1 MTTLDVNPSADMPRD
16 AAALKQDMAKL
27 FRAKKLMAFAA
38 PLIVLAYMVYVFF
51 AFDVAGLY
59 DRASLD
65 NARTLVSD
73 SYSYKTHVTLDNRY
87 ASVSV
92 AIEGERKGSYP
103 EGEAP
108 EWVSLGETP
117 ADTTVIDLEN
127 GHIVRFGPQTVEYDI
142 PGYGTVR
149 ATPSRSAGVQ
159 VELPAG
165 DVPDWIS
172 ASKNRLAIKTEA
184 GRLTVTRNRAEV
196 FRYFMGWELFFFT
209 LDSPYHG
216 LGPVALLE
224 KAFRGEAG
232 AILNDFWTNK
242 MWRHQDVAW
251 AIGETLLMAFLGT
264 IGAGIV
270 ALPLAFLATRNFMPI
285 RTLRFATRRLF
296 DFVRG
301 VDSLI
306 WTVVLARA
314 FGPGPLTGALAI
326 LVTDTGTFGKIF
338 SEALENVDE
347 KQIEGVAS
355 TGAKPIQRYRFGVI
369 PQVTPVLLSQLLYF
383 LESNTRSATIIGAIT
398 GGGIGLLL
406 TQAII
411 TQKDWEEVAY
421 YIVLIIVMVMLM
433 DWFSGMLRRR
443 LIQGDPGTPRRGKA
457 KKAGKMNMPFVL
469 P

>member
-1 MTTLDVNPSADMPRD
+1 MTTFDTTLTPADLKSDISRLFLKKRLMNFALP
-16 AAALKQDMAKL
+16 AA
-27 FRAKKLMAFAA
+27 
-38 PLIVLAYMVYVFF
+38 VLAYLAYVFVV
-51 AFDVAGLY
+51 FDMPGLWE
-59 DRASLD
+59 RASLD
-65 NARTLVSD
+65 NATTLVSD
-73 SYSYKTHVTLDNRY
+73 SYSYKTHVTRDNR
-87 ASVSV
+87 SGEVSV
-92 AIEGERKGSYP
+92 AIEGERKGAYP
-103 EGEAP
+103 DGMSP
-108 EWVSLGETP
+108 DWVALGE
-117 ADTTVIDLEN
+117 TTVIDLEA
-127 GHIVRFGPQTVEYDI
+127 GHKVTFGPETIAYEI

-159 VELPAG
+159 AELPAG
-165 DVPDWIS
+165 DVPEWIS
-172 ASKNRLAIKTEA
+172 VSKNRLAVTTEA

-196 FRYFMGWELFFFT
+196 FRYFAGWELFFFT
-209 LDSPYHG
+209 LDSPYYG
-216 LGPVALLE
+216 MGAGELVQRA
-224 KAFRGEAG
+224 ATGEAG
-232 AILNDFWTNK
+232 AIFQEFWTNK

-251 AIGETLLMAFLGT
+251 AIAETLLMAFLGT
-264 IGAGIV
+264 IGAGII
-270 ALPLAFLATRNFMPI
+270 ALPLAFLATRNFMPLRSI
-285 RTLRFATRRLF
+285 RFAMRRVF

-338 SEALENVDE
+338 SEALENVDQ

-355 TGAKPIQRYRFGVI
+355 TGAKPVQRYRFGVI
-369 PQVTPVLLSQLLYF
+369 PQITPVLLSQLLYF

-421 YIVLIIVMVMLM
+421 YITLIILMVMLM
-433 DWFSGMLRRR
+433 DWFSGWLRRR
-443 LIQGDPGTPRRGKA
+443 LIKGEGGKA
-457 KKAGKMNMPFVL
+457 KRKPRKPEEGGAFLL

>member
-1 MTTLDVNPSADMPRD
+1 MTTFDTSVPPTLRKLDMER
-16 AAALKQDMAKL
+16 L
-27 FRAKKLMAFAA
+27 FLRKRLVSLAF
-38 PLIVLAYMVYVFF
+38 PLIILAYLVYVLF
-51 AFDVAGLY
+51 AFDVPGLAE
-59 DRASLD
+59 RLNPQ
-65 NARTLVSD
+65 NARTLVAD
-73 SYSYKTHVTLDNRY
+73 SYSYKTHVTRDNR
-87 ASVSV
+87 SGEVSV
-92 AIEGERKGSYP
+92 AIEGERKGAYP
-103 EGEAP
+103 QGEAP
-108 EWVSLGETP
+108 EWVQLATASS
-117 ADTTVIDLEN
+117 DVTTIDLED
-127 GHIVRFGPQTVEYDI
+127 GYVVRFGSETVEFDI
-142 PGYGTVR
+142 PGYGTIR

-159 VELPAG
+159 AEFPAG
-165 DVPDWIS
+165 DLPDWIN
-172 ASKNRLAIKTEA
+172 ASKNRLAITTEA

-196 FRYFMGWELFFFT
+196 FRYFAGWELFFFT

-216 LGPVALLE
+216 VGLGKLMTLA
-224 KAFRGEAG
+224 ATGEAG
-232 AILNDFWTNK
+232 AIFHDFWTNK

-251 AIGETLLMAFLGT
+251 AIFETLLMAFLGT
-264 IGAGIV
+264 MGAGMI
-270 ALPLAFLATRNFMPI
+270 ALPLAFAATRNFMPL
-285 RTLRFATRRLF
+285 RTIRFATRRLF

-338 SEALENVDE
+338 SEALENVDQ

-355 TGAKPIQRYRFGVI
+355 TGAKPAQRYRFGVI
-369 PQVTPVLLSQLLYF
+369 PQITPILLSQLLYF

-421 YIVLIIVMVMLM
+421 YIVLIILMVMLM
-433 DWFSGMLRRR
+433 DWLSGWLRSR
-443 LIQGDPGTPRRGKA
+443 LIKGEQGRKGRKTKSGKA
-457 KKAGKMNMPFVL
+457 LLL